1 MSLKHGI
8 FLEKVMI
15 SILFCSLAFG
25 ENNNPAEVQSG
36 HYRSRYS
43 HSDLALEDYLIPQH
57 TFRSLSDSNATLIGR
72 WANGPCC
79 AVDVSG
85 NIAYFGNGGYL
96 EVVDISDPANPIEL
110 GKVLTPSEVYG
121 IAVSGSY
128 AYVADGWKGL
138 RIIDVST
145 PSSPV
150 EVGFFDTGGYAW
162 SVAVSGS
169 YAHVADGSDGLRI
182 IDVSTPSSPVEA
194 GFFDTG
200 GDAWSVAVSGSYA
213 YVADGADG
221 LRIIDVSTPSSPVE
235 VGFYDTGDYARGVA
249 VSGSYAYVA
258 DGADGLRIIDVTTP
272 SSPVEVGFYDTGGYA
287 YGVAVSGS
295 YAYVA
300 DKYDGLRIIDVSTPS
315 NPTEVGFYDT
325 GGSAWSIAVSGDLVY
340 VADGYD
346 GLYIIRNDMAVS
358 VEDDNHLGIPIEFAL
373 NQNYPNPFNSTT
385 TISYQLPKS
394 SIVKLSIYD
403 INGRLVETLVNEKKN
418 ADYYT
423 VEWNAGSVFS
433 GIYFYR
439 IEAGDFMQVKKCLVV
454 K

>member
-221 LRIIDVSTPSSPVE
+221 LRIIDV
-235 VGFYDTGDYARGVA
+235 
-249 VSGSYAYVA
+249 
-258 DGADGLRIIDVTTP
+258 TTP